1 MATDKLHKV
10 RFLLDHCRKT
20 FQQEYIPHKQVSV
33 DEAMIPFKG
42 RLGIKQYMKDKP
54 VRFGIKVW
62 VLADAVT
69 AYCYNFDVYIG
80 KNADVVKNNLGLSS
94 KVVIELAKPLEMKGY
109 QVYTDNFYTSPQLVD
124 YLYGRNTYL
133 CGTVRT
139 NRKGYPKDLV
149 QTSAAGG
156 CALYNA
162 YIIEGTVVN
171 HFPPNKQKRD
181 LLSFWMDVT
190 HELTGGFQTS
200 SYVKVGTFSFPLI
213 PSLLKYRYYFKSYEC
228 LNNWPIYKQISLKLL
243 SVEGYLVL
251 TITYC

>member
-1 MATDKLHKV
+1 M
-10 RFLLDHCRKT
+10 
-20 FQQEYIPHKQVSV
+20 SV

-80 KNADVVKNNLGLSS
+80 KNAEVVKNNLGLSS
-94 KVVIELAKPLEMKGY
+94 KVVIELTKPLEMKGY
-109 QVYTDNFYTSPQLVD
+109 QVYTDNFYTGPQLAD

-149 QTSAAGG
+149 PQEDVWNGASQTGECVG
-156 CALYNA
+156 
-162 YIIEGTVVN
+162 
-171 HFPPNKQKRD
+171 HFLP
-181 LLSFWMDVT
+181 LSGRTTGLSTTYLAVT
-190 HELTGGFQTS
+190 TQM
-200 SYVKVGTFSFPLI
+200 VI
-213 PSLLKYRYYFKSYEC
+213 
-228 LNNWPIYKQISLKLL
+228 
-243 SVEGYLVL
+243 
-251 TITYC
+251 